1 MRRWVMATVFAA
13 AAHGAWAADLPDLS
27 DLPVLRGGITDG
39 LSRSSVNW
47 QGAYVG
53 GQVGYTSANM
63 DFSNATSSLAS
74 QMLQNSILQSII
86 SEWTVMGKS
95 SPTSTSFGGFVG
107 YNAQW
112 DDAVLGIEANYSHF
126 SGLKGVSAGSVGP
139 LSVTPAG
146 ETPPPN
152 HTYVYHVAMNGS
164 ATAQVTDAMTF
175 RGRAGYAVGN
185 FLPYVFGGIAVG
197 RVNYSRNVALD
208 DTIYD
213 WLTTTTVVNQTPVT
227 NTTFAGSS
235 TQTPLSAADSGTAY
249 AYGYTAGFGLETML
263 WGGLFARG
271 EYEYIKFTS
280 IKNIGITTNTVRGG
294 LGYKF

>member
-1 MRRWVMATVFAA
+1 MRRLVMATVFAA
-13 AAHGAWAADLPDLS
+13 VAQGAWAADLPDLS

-53 GQVGYTSANM
+53 GQVGYSSANM
-63 DFSNATSSLAS
+63 DFSNATSSLVS
-74 QMLQNSILQSII
+74 QMTQNSILQSIV

-112 DDAVLGIEANYSHF
+112 DDVVLGVEANYSHF
-126 SGLKGVSAGSVGP
+126 SNMAGLSTGSVGP
-139 LSVTPAG
+139 LAVTPAG

-152 HTYVYHVAMNGS
+152 HTYVYNVALRGS
-164 ATAQVTDAMTF
+164 ATAQLTDAMTF
-175 RGRAGYAVGN
+175 RGRAAYAVGN
-185 FLPYVFGGIAVG
+185 FLPYMFGGVAIG

-208 DTIYD
+208 DTIYNY
-213 WLTTTTVVNQTPVT
+213 LTTTTVVNQTTVS
-227 NTTFAGSS
+227 NTTLVGTS
-235 TQTPLSAADSGTAY
+235 TQPTLSAADSGTAY

-280 IKNIGITTNTVRGG
+280 IKNIGITTNTVRAG